1 MERLRVQRKRNL
13 ETDHEP
19 ARVNSE
25 LVRHAISGQGRPLE
39 AETRAALEP
48 RFGHSFEHIRVFA
61 DERAAESASA
71 LGANA
76 YAVGSNIVFGEGRF
90 EPESSDGQRLLAHE
104 LAHTVQQGAHT
115 APASLPDALEVSQPG
130 DAGEAEAEAASSRVS
145 AGDQAQVHGGL
156 GLGVQRSIFTGDDLK
171 DDFWGTKQLLGNKW
185 GGVADAGI
193 STAWDLGGFIPG
205 IGTGVG
211 LAGAGIDGLKSLA
224 SSGMGAYHAS
234 QGNLD
239 AADKDMAGSTRFAK
253 DIAVDAASAIPIWG
267 QGQGAVSALWDGAST
282 IDRATGGTPAPLAGD
297 IFAEEIW
304 K

>member
-1 MERLRVQRKRNL
+1 MERLRVHRKRDL
-13 ETDHEP
+13 EPDQRAGHVGADT
-19 ARVNSE
+19 
-25 LVRHAISGQGRPLE
+25 VRHALQGSGRPLE
-39 AETRAALEP
+39 PETRASLEP

-61 DERAAESASA
+61 DKSAAESARA
-71 LGANA
+71 LGASA

-104 LAHTVQQGAHT
+104 LAHTVQQSAHG
-115 APASLPDALEVSQPG
+115 PNPSLPDELDVSESG
-130 DAGEAEAEAASSRVS
+130 DASEAEAEAASSRVAS
-145 AGDQAQVHGGL
+145 GDQAQVHGGL
-156 GLGVQRSIFTGDDLK
+156 GLGIQRSIFTGDDLK

-297 IFAEEIW
+297 IFAEEMW